1 MNARA
6 GAGARVETSAMRTK
20 KASSASCRQRAHPTT
35 QKSTAQAATTTK
47 PHFVHIPCSLSRPLY
62 ICNSASSPLKD
73 CEILSLL
80 LGRTRDAA
88 AAPP

>member
-20 KASSASCRQRAHPTT
+20 KASSASCRQRAHTT
-35 QKSTAQAATTTK
+35 PQKSKAQAATTTE
-47 PHFVHIPCSLSRPLY
+47 PHFVHFTCSLSRPLY